1 VALRRVDGEQW
12 VDEQLVVV
20 GSVKDAP
27 GVTTLAVG
35 LVAGWPRP
43 GAVLLEADP
52 DGGDLAVR
60 FGHHPDPGLV
70 SFAAAARSGTD
81 PGLLRRH
88 VQRLR
93 LDIDVVLAPPG
104 DSAIAAVQTVA
115 YGGVQ
120 VLRHAAGDATVV
132 VDVGRLAQGGP
143 GLAVAAMAADVV
155 LVARPTL
162 DQLIQVRA
170 RLGWLREAL
179 GGRLWLALSGPGFYR
194 AAEVARTLGV
204 EVIGE
209 VPRNDRSGAGV
220 LAGRLVGRGWQR
232 LRLPRAARAI
242 AWTLHDARP
251 RPAAPPVLHG
261 ARAEMHQ

>member
-1 VALRRVDGEQW
+1 MVLRRIDGETW

-35 LVAGWPRP
+35 LVTGWPRP
-43 GAVLLEADP
+43 DGVVLLEADP
-52 DGGDLAVR
+52 DGGDLAAR

-88 VQRLR
+88 AQRLR
-93 LDIDVVLAPPG
+93 LDLDVVLAPPG
-104 DSAIAAVQTVA
+104 DSVIAAVQTLA
-115 YGGVQ
+115 YGGPQ

-132 VDVGRLAQGGP
+132 ADVGRLAQGGP
-143 GLAVAAMAADVV
+143 GLALAAMAADVV
-155 LVARPTL
+155 LVAHPTL
-162 DQLIQVRA
+162 DQLIQVQA
-170 RLGWLREAL
+170 RLGWLRETL
-179 GGRLWLALSGPGFYR
+179 GGRLWLALSGPGPYK
-194 AAEVARTLGV
+194 AAEIGRDLGV
-204 EVIGE
+204 PVAGE
-209 VPRNDRSGAGV
+209 LPDDGRGAGV

-242 AWTLHDARP
+242 AWRLHDARP
-251 RPAAPPVLHG
+251 RRAAPPVLHG
-261 ARAEMHQ
+261 ARAEVYR